1 MKRLLRWAI
10 GVMAILLVLLIAAI
24 LARDVV
30 LKAVTARSIEEET
43 GLRAVI
49 GELKTTLGSTAVRVR
64 GLKLYNSA
72 EFGGTL
78 MADVPE
84 LLVDLDAEQAAD
96 GRLHFRN
103 LKLVLSELNIVRN
116 AAGRLNIDGVEK
128 RIRER
133 LVKRRKKKGE
143 KFRFEFA
150 GIDRMHLTV
159 GTVFYADLKRFQRPL
174 SFDLAVKDEVVTGL
188 DTEEDLQK
196 WAGAMISRILVQVL
210 LGQLASVPDGGT
222 HH

>member
-10 GVMAILLVLLIAAI
+10 GVMAVLLVLLIVAV

-30 LKAVTARSIEEET
+30 LKAVTERSIEEET

-49 GELKTTLGSTAVRVR
+49 GELKTTLGSTALRVR
-64 GLKLYNSA
+64 GLKLYNPP

-96 GRLHFRN
+96 GRLHFRD

-222 HH
+222 HR